1 MWHLTGKL
9 LLAFIVLA
17 LAACTPG
24 GGGGSGGGNGQQAL
38 IAEIDRLFPYSQ
50 SNPIDVLYRCGRFNS
65 VLIYYFHLQPGGTFD
80 VYSTTDTGQD
90 FTFSGTYTMQNGQL
104 RLRSASNILPLDET
118 STTVVTA
125 LGLLYGFETPGMI
138 CGAYGHRYN
147 TVNDYGHYRC
157 PDINQG
163 PASSESNAVEINHF
177 SMPFN
182 LQVVGSMFRQR
193 DTYVN
198 GMLNPVVRRGDGVY
212 RRDGDSW
219 YAYFYT
225 QFDDFEYLSGTF
237 ADAGQSVAVQELGT
251 ACDL

>member
-1 MWHLTGKL
+1 LIDEIERI
-9 LLAFIVLA
+9 FPFS
-17 LAACTPG
+17 PG
-24 GGGGSGGGNGQQAL
+24 
-38 IAEIDRLFPYSQ
+38 
-50 SNPIDVLYRCGRFNS
+50 NPIDVLYRCARVNS
-65 VLIYYFHLQPGGTFD
+65 VLTYFFHLQPSGTFD

-90 FTFSGTYTMQNGQL
+90 FTFSGTYTLLNDQL
-104 RLRSASNILPLDET
+104 RLQSASNILPLDET
-118 STTVVTA
+118 STALLTA
-125 LGLLYGFETPGMI
+125 LGLVYGFETPGMI

-147 TVNDYGHYRC
+147 TVADHGHYRC

-182 LQVVGSMFRQR
+182 LQVTGAMFRQR

-198 GMLNPVVRRGDGVY
+198 GMVNPIVRRGDGIY
-212 RRDGDSW
+212 RRTGDRW

-237 ADAGQSVAVQELGT
+237 GAGDQNVAVEEFGVSCNL
-251 ACDL
+251 